1 MKTIRPISPTKRKRV
16 ISSLAALSIMLAGQS
31 YAHSGGLDSS
41 GCHGGSEAYHCHR
54 GSSGGGSSGLSSDDW
69 QLLGGLL
76 LLGLIISVSEDSSQG
91 NKSTKSIPVDR
102 TDIVEILQSYSG
114 QFSDESAAMNKL
126 IEAGF
131 TQKQFNRIHDPDVQ
145 VWINL
150 VLSR

>member
-1 MKTIRPISPTKRKRV
+1 MKAIKPISRAKRKRA
-16 ISSLAALSIMLAGQS
+16 ISSLAALGIMLAGQS

-41 GCHGGSEAYHCHR
+41 GCHGGSVAYHCHR
-54 GSSGGGSSGLSSDDW
+54 GSSGGGSSDPSSDDW

-76 LLGLIISVSEDSSQG
+76 LLGLIISASEESSQG

-102 TDIVEILQSYSG
+102 TDIVEILQRYSG
-114 QFSDESAAMNKL
+114 RFSDERTAMKKL

-150 VLSR
+150 ILSR

>member
-1 MKTIRPISPTKRKRV
+1 MTAIRSTSGTGKKKIITG
-16 ISSLAALSIMLAGQS
+16 LAALGIMLAGQG

-41 GCHGGSEAYHCHR
+41 GCHGGSVAYHCHR
-54 GSSGGGSSGLSSDDW
+54 GSSGGGSSDLSSDDW

-76 LLGLIISVSEDSSQG
+76 LLGLIISASDDSSQG
-91 NKSTKSIPVDR
+91 NKSTKSIPATR
-102 TDIVEILQSYSG
+102 TDIVEILQRYSG
-114 QFSDESAAMNKL
+114 RFADESAAMDKL

-150 VLSR
+150 ILSR